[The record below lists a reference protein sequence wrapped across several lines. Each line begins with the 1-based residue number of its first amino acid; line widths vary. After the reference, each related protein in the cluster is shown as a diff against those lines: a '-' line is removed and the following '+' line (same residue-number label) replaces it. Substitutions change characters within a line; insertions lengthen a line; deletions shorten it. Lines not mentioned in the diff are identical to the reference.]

1 MKINVI
7 KKKFNLTNEGKYNKK
22 DVYELLYQYNYEK
35 IKNVGL
41 YSHIKKRKV
50 PKTPKKFSKLLE
62 KIINETA
69 KTHSNVDLSGYSQ
82 LVYTVWGILTIKGK
96 VNKPI
101 YQKVIKNKK
110 DMTNK

>member
-50 PKTPKKFSKLLE
+50 PKT
-62 KIINETA
+62 
-69 KTHSNVDLSGYSQ
+69 HSNVDLSGYSQ